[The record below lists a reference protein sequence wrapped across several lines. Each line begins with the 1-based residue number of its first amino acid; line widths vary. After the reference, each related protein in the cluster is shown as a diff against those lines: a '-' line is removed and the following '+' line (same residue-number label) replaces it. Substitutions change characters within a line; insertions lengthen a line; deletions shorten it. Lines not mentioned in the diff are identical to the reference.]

1 MAAFSPAADALEGLA
16 WSATAKH
23 IWPRLLKTGS
33 AVPPRSS
40 HSVQINIA
48 TRHGHLSAATQAKLM
63 AKVSRLSRYFER
75 LAAIE
80 VTVDLEHETTP
91 VVDIRVDAEHKHDFV
106 ATEQSGDLWRS
117 VDGAVQKL
125 EQQLRKYKEKVLGR
139 HRKPAVS
146 PERASTAR

>member
-1 MAAFSPAADALEGLA
+1 MGRPNRRGFSARHGRDVQLSHQARSEGV
-16 WSATAKH
+16 
-23 IWPRLLKTGS
+23 R
-33 AVPPRSS
+33 
-40 HSVQINIA
+40 SVQIKIA
-48 TRHGHLSAATQAKLM
+48 TRHGHLSAATQAKIM
-63 AKVSRLSRYFER
+63 AKVGRLSRYFER

-91 VVDIRVDAEHKHDFV
+91 AVDIRVDAEHKHDFV

-139 HRKPAVS
+139 HRQPVAKQQVTA
-146 PERASTAR
+146 PE

>member
-1 MAAFSPAADALEGLA
+1 M
-16 WSATAKH
+16 
-23 IWPRLLKTGS
+23 
-33 AVPPRSS
+33 
-40 HSVQINIA
+40 QINIA

-146 PERASTAR
+146 PERASAGR